1 MGSIMETVVLDVT
14 GMKCGGCESAVK
26 QGLETL
32 DGIEKAV
39 PNHKLNKV
47 EIGYT
52 ISKVNVD
59 QIKQT
64 IEELG
69 YKVQ

>member
-1 MGSIMETVVLDVT
+1 METVVLDVT

-26 QGLETL
+26 QTLEDL
-32 DGIEKAV
+32 NGIEKVV

-47 EIGYT
+47 EIAYSTAT
-52 ISKVNVD
+52 IDVT
-59 QIKQT
+59 QIKQA

-69 YKVQ
+69 YKVQSN